1 VKINISQLSKLI
13 PLPNELGYGAI
24 KIIITYAT
32 AH

>member
-1 VKINISQLSKLI
+1 VKINISQILKLS
-13 PLPNELGYGAI
+13 PAPNELGYGAI